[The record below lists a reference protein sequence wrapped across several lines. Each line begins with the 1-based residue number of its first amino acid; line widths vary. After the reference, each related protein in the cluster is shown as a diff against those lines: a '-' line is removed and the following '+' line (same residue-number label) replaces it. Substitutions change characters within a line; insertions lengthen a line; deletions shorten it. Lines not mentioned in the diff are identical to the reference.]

1 MEEIK
6 QYEIWSCDF
15 SGCTEYADFGIRP
28 CIIISNDKNNLFSPC
43 VNVVPLTT
51 QSKNPL
57 PTHCIISSSD
67 RVSFALCENLTTV
80 SKARLLQ
87 NHGAINDFERANIV
101 YCLKQQLG
109 I

>member
-6 QYEIWSCDF
+6 QWEIWSCDF
-15 SGCTEYADFGIRP
+15 SGCTEYSNFGIRP
-28 CIIISNDKNNLFSPC
+28 CIIISNDKNNFFAPC

-57 PTHCIISSSD
+57 PTHCIIQSSD
-67 RVSFALCENLTTV
+67 RTSFALCENITTV
-80 SKARLLQ
+80 SKGRLLQ
-87 NHGAINDFERANIV
+87 YLGSLNEFEKSNVI